1 MMEKKKTPFGRR
13 LAFAAADRL
22 LGSATA
28 FKMMEKTTYNMLNI
42 LPKSLLEN
50 STLDPWVEDRE
61 LPDVKKETF
70 RDWYKKNRKN
80 ND

>member
-1 MMEKKKTPFGRR
+1 
-13 LAFAAADRL
+13 
-22 LGSATA
+22 
-28 FKMMEKTTYNMLNI
+28 MMEKTTYNMLNI

>member
-1 MMEKKKTPFGRR
+1 MENKKTPFGRR

-22 LGSATA
+22 LGSTKA
-28 FKMMEKTTYNMLNI
+28 FEKMEKTAFNMLNI

-70 RDWYKKNRKN
+70 RDWYKKNRSKN
-80 ND
+80 D

>member
-1 MMEKKKTPFGRR
+1 
-13 LAFAAADRL
+13 
-22 LGSATA
+22 
-28 FKMMEKTTYNMLNI
+28 MLNI

-50 STLDPWVEDRE
+50 SKLDPWVEDRE